1 MGAAERV
8 VTLQYGYVLQATAF
22 RTICTIRL
30 CISLSGYRPPV
41 RRRCPFAR
49 LAGLS
54 GTARSAPQH
63 GRYAWALLPLGLL
76 ALVRVRVRV
85 GVRVSMGLAVPWP
98 VPVIGDRLSSALAS
112 SRCDW

>member
-1 MGAAERV
+1 MGAAEYV
-8 VTLQYGYVLQATAF
+8 ITLQYGYVLQATGF

-63 GRYAWALLPLGLL
+63 GRYAWTLLPLGLL
-76 ALVRVRVRV
+76 ALVRVQVRV
-85 GVRVSMGLAVPWP
+85 GMGLAVPWP
-98 VPVIGDRLSSALAS
+98 VPVIGDRLRSALAS